1 MANFNLTRFEIA
13 GRICRDLEVKM
24 IAGIGSSVLEV
35 RVAVRRDRGEQ
46 GKEPPTDFFTV
57 TVYGTMAETIGKYFR
72 KGSSIFLAGAIRTNT
87 FETRDSQKRTATVFV
102 ADSFKFV
109 DSKAET
115 EALGSVSA
123 PSDDAPRFAGGT
135 GAPSFEPVCFDA
147 GNEGLPF

>member
-24 IAGIGSSVLEV
+24 IAGSGASVLDV
-35 RVAVRRDRGEQ
+35 RVAVRRDRGEE
-46 GKEPPTDFFTV
+46 GKEPPTDFFSV

-72 KGSSIFLAGAIRTNT
+72 KGSSIFLAGSIRTNT
-87 FETRDSQKRTATVFV
+87 YEKDGQKRTATVFV

-115 EALGSVSA
+115 EALGSVGVPSA
-123 PSDDAPRFAGGT
+123 DAQRFAGGS
-135 GAPSFEPVCFDA
+135 APSFEPVCFDA
-147 GNEGLPF
+147 GNEDLPF